1 MNPIAPTNP
10 GLSIISTMI
19 TPAVLILAAGSLVT
33 STFSRLVRIS
43 DRARALMA
51 AVDDARA
58 SGFEP
63 GVALYTQLLREY
75 RRRSVLVEDALSA
88 YYLSIGVLVMA
99 SLAIAIDRLT
109 GNRFTWIPVTLT
121 VLGAVV
127 LFWGTFRL
135 LQETRI
141 SAGSLR
147 KEIDLHEQRQGR
159 STKVD

>member
-1 MNPIAPTNP
+1 M
-10 GLSIISTMI
+10 LS
-19 TPAVLILAAGSLVT
+19 
-33 STFSRLVRIS
+33 
-43 DRARALMA
+43 
-51 AVDDARA
+51 
-58 SGFEP
+58 
-63 GVALYTQLLREY
+63 EY

-147 KEIDLHEQRQGR
+147 KEIDLHESR
-159 STKVD
+159 SAAASERK

>member
-1 MNPIAPTNP
+1 MNPLAPP

-43 DRARALMA
+43 DRARVLMA
-51 AVDDARA
+51 AVDEARA
-58 SGFEP
+58 NAYEP
-63 GVALYTQLLREY
+63 AVALYSQLLSDY
-75 RRRSVLVEDALSA
+75 RRRSVLVEGALSA
-88 YYLSIGVLVMA
+88 YYLSIGILVAA

-109 GNRFTWIPVTLT
+109 GNRITWVPVSLT

-147 KEIDLHEQRQGR
+147 KEIDLHEARDR
-159 STKVD
+159 K